1 MTSSEPAIVEELDAR
16 PGRPRSRRRRIVALF
31 VVTATGVVAT
41 LVATGVWTPVSST
54 TAAGDKPAHDFD
66 LENLDAAQ
74 PRVTLDGFRGRP
86 LVVNFWASWCVPCR
100 QEMPALEKVHQRV
113 NDRIGFVGID
123 HQDTRPEAL
132 AFVRETMVSYPSAF
146 DPRGGTAT
154 DYALYGLPSTVFIA
168 ADGRV
173 LDQHLGA
180 YSEADLQ
187 AELDRLF
194 PAP

>member
-1 MTSSEPAIVEELDAR
+1 MTSSDEASVGERDRSAR
-16 PGRPRSRRRRIVALF
+16 QRRRPRRRLVVIVTLAAGLLAALI
-31 VVTATGVVAT
+31 ATGV
-41 LVATGVWTPVSST
+41 LSPVSST
-54 TAAGDKPAHDFD
+54 TASGRDPAHDFD
-66 LENLDAAQ
+66 LENLDPTQ
-74 PRVTLDGFRGRP
+74 PRVTLTGFRGRP

>member
-1 MTSSEPAIVEELDAR
+1 MTSSDEASVGERTSSAR
-16 PGRPRSRRRRIVALF
+16 RQKRPRTRIVVIVALA
-31 VVTATGVVAT
+31 TGLLAALIATGV
-41 LVATGVWTPVSST
+41 LTPVSST
-54 TAAGDKPAHDFD
+54 TASDRDPAHDFD
-66 LENLDAAQ
+66 LENLDPAQ
-74 PRVTLDGFRGRP
+74 PRVNLTDFRGRP

-168 ADGRV
+168 ADGGV

>member
-1 MTSSEPAIVEELDAR
+1 MTSSEAACVDDTGVSLR
-16 PGRPRSRRRRIVALF
+16 RRSRPRRRVIL
-31 VVTATGVVAT
+31 VVAVAAGLLAA
-41 LVATGVWTPVSST
+41 LVATGVLTPVSST
-54 TAAGDKPAHDFD
+54 TAAGRKPAYDFD
-66 LENLDAAQ
+66 LENLDPAQ
-74 PRVTLDGFRGRP
+74 PRVTFTGFRGRP
-86 LVVNFWASWCVPCR
+86 LVINFWASWCVPCR

-113 NDRIGFVGID
+113 NDRIAFVGID

-146 DPRGGTAT
+146 DPRGDAANG
-154 DYALYGLPSTVFIA
+154 YALYGLPSTVFVG

-173 LDQHLGA
+173 LDQHLGG
-180 YSEADLQ
+180 YSESDLQ

>member
-1 MTSSEPAIVEELDAR
+1 MSDEASVGEGAGSAH
-16 PGRPRSRRRRIVALF
+16 RRRRPTRRIVVSVAIAAAVLAALI
-31 VVTATGVVAT
+31 ANGV
-41 LVATGVWTPVSST
+41 LSPVSST
-54 TAAGDKPAHDFD
+54 TASGRHRAHDFD
-66 LENLDAAQ
+66 LENLDPTQ
-74 PRVTLDGFRGRP
+74 PRVTLTDFRGRP

-132 AFVRETMVSYPSAF
+132 AFVQETMVSYPSAF

-154 DYALYGLPSTVFIA
+154 DYSLYGLPSTVFID

-173 LDQHLGA
+173 LSQHLGA
-180 YSEADLQ
+180 YSEGDLQ